1 MAQQRQALPG
11 RRGHPGGVEDF
22 FERHPSLPFLA
33 PAVVYLALLTL
44 FPFVYSVVLS
54 TTRRNLAR
62 PGQEGFVGL
71 GNYFRL
77 FSDGLFQTALLQTA
91 LVTVASIGLELIL
104 GYFVARLFF
113 ALAGVPFANVL
124 RTVYILPM
132 MLTPV
137 VSGLLWSYILNPTLG
152 IANYLLQSL
161 GLPPSSWFSSAS
173 TALPTLI
180 MINAWQWGPFLMLL
194 MLAGL
199 MSIPRELYEAAQL
212 DGARWFHRV
221 RFVELPLLR
230 NVILIGV
237 ILRTI
242 DNFRLFDVVYAAT
255 KGGPGDATEVVSM
268 YAYRQMFQFFNV
280 GYGSAAA
287 VVILA
292 IGIILTT
299 FAVRFLETEE
309 RHVR

>member
-1 MAQQRQALPG
+1 MAQRSQTLTAQPRG
-11 RRGHPGGVEDF
+11 RGGF
-22 FERHPSLPFLA
+22 GGFLERNPSLPFLM

-44 FPFVYSVVLS
+44 FPFIYSVILS

-62 PGQEGFVGL
+62 PDQTGFVGI
-71 GNYFRL
+71 GNYVTL
-77 FSDGLFQTALLQTA
+77 FTDGLFQTALLQTA
-91 LVTVASIGLELIL
+91 IVTVASITLELVL
-104 GYFVARLFF
+104 GYFVARLFYS
-113 ALAGVPFANVL
+113 LAGVPFANFL

-152 IANYLLQSL
+152 IANYLLTSV
-161 GLPPSSWFSSAS
+161 GLTPFGWFSSVK

-199 MSIPRELYEAAQL
+199 MAVPKELYEAAQL
-212 DGARWFHRV
+212 DGARWYHIIGYI
-221 RFVELPLLR
+221 ELPLLR

-237 ILRTI
+237 ILRMI

-255 KGGPGDATEVVSM
+255 KGGPGDSTEVVSM
-268 YAYRQMFQFFNV
+268 YAFRQMFQFFNV
-280 GYGSAAA
+280 GYGSAVA
-287 VVILA
+287 VVILI
-292 IGIILTT
+292 IGIILTN
-299 FAVRFLETEE
+299 FAVRFLQQEET
-309 RHVR
+309 HVR